1 MNLYFFVF
9 IITVIGLA
17 GFFKV
22 CKFKDVVIQ
31 CVPIIILA
39 ILIYSKVE
47 IPRDVKFLLA
57 IILIYP
63 WYFMYL
69 GYRELF
75 RELKKLTTKK

>member
-22 CKFKDVVIQ
+22 CKFKDMAIQ
-31 CVPIIILA
+31 CVPIIILT